1 MSELFIFSIKVSLL
15 RLQGRV
21 LWSPGLTALG
31 PQVLHQYQIQ
41 VLCSL
46 SFMFRQH
53 VLGNIFNLRRGVCT
67 VWLNG
72 LCMWGKAAYLFCV
85 LIQKWLLMQCPFYSL
100 SYSLPHSHFDS
111 ILSCFF
117 LYCISKW
124 PSLVGRCP
132 VLYSSLMSA
141 LSPREVDWN
150 TCSSSSPHC
159 RWWRQWLQAWDHIQ
173 GVLQRPAETGAHT
186 GRAETTGRYQ
196 GLASDGERI
205 NTSVDH
211 GEEGSCE
218 KVEKYKG
225 WGGDSDLFQ

>member
-1 MSELFIFSIKVSLL
+1 MTKWFVYVRQSCIFILCPDSEMTINAVPLLFIVLLPTPLSLPLHSFLGFFSPSVAFPSDLV
-15 RLQGRV
+15 RLGV
-21 LWSPGLTALG
+21 
-31 PQVLHQYQIQ
+31 VLH
-41 VLCSL
+41 
-46 SFMFRQH
+46 
-53 VLGNIFNLRRGVCT
+53 
-67 VWLNG
+67 
-72 LCMWGKAAYLFCV
+72 
-85 LIQKWLLMQCPFYSL
+85 
-100 SYSLPHSHFDS
+100 SH
-111 ILSCFF
+111 
-117 LYCISKW
+117 
-124 PSLVGRCP
+124 CP

-150 TCSSSSPHC
+150 TCSSSPHC

-186 GRAETTGRYQ
+186 GRAETTECYQ